1 MILKPEIL
9 SKHFIAASLK
19 MNDEVIYVCWAVVV
33 DQTAIDNGFRSFAV
47 REKTCRKESRQ
58 CGGGSVLFLAL

>member
-19 MNDEVIYVCWAVVV
+19 MDDETIYVCWAVVI
-33 DQTAIDNGFRSFAV
+33 DQTAIENDFRSFEV
-47 REKTCRKESRQ
+47 TETTCRKERHQ
-58 CGGGSVLFLAL
+58 CDAGSVLFLAL